1 MPKTFYNLLV
11 PVDFT
16 AKSKWAISKAIDLAN
31 NFHCNIHLVHVVS
44 SDLFPFVPIEASSI
58 FPYDIAADLENAR
71 VKLQAVRDRYRH
83 HLCGGGSIEISLLQ
97 GDKSEQLAKYIEQ
110 YNMDLVVVG
119 LSRFNLIHRVLSS
132 VSISKLAR
140 KTNVPVLA
148 VRASGLVSHFKKIVL
163 PLTSDIPVRRLQ
175 LAAMMARSY
184 RSTVY
189 LVSLRK
195 DENPAENVLNKALE
209 VIQSL
214 STIPVQCFMLEGKN
228 LAKSTLEFSKRI
240 NADLIM
246 ANPLSEFTMPGFW
259 NKWTR
264 KLLSYHSDIP
274 VLTIDKNAEQPAM
287 VNQAALTSS
296 PGQGS

>member
-31 NFHCNIHLVHVVS
+31 NFNCNIHLVHVVS
-44 SDLFPFVPIEASSI
+44 SEIFPFIPIEASSI
-58 FPYDIAADLENAR
+58 FPYDIAIDMDNAR
-71 VKLQAVRDRYRH
+71 VKLEALRDTYRH
-83 HLCGGGSIEISLLQ
+83 HICGGGSIEISLLQ
-97 GDKSEQLAKYIEQ
+97 GNKSEQLAKYIEQ
-110 YNMDLVVVG
+110 YEMDMVVVG
-119 LSRFNLIHRVLSS
+119 LSRFNLVHRVLSS
-132 VSISKLAR
+132 VSISTLAR

-148 VRASGLVSHFKKIVL
+148 IRSSGLVSHFKKIVL
-163 PLTSDIPVRRLQ
+163 PLTSEIPVRRLQ
-175 LAAMMARSY
+175 LATMMARSY

-189 LVSLRK
+189 LVSLRN
-195 DENPAENVLNKALE
+195 DANTTENILNKALE

-246 ANPLSEFTMPGFW
+246 ANPLTEFIMPGFW
-259 NKWTR
+259 NKITR
-264 KLLSYHSDIP
+264 KLLSYDSKIP
-274 VLTIDKNAEQPAM
+274 VITIDKNIESNP
-287 VNQAALTSS
+287 VN
-296 PGQGS
+296 

>member
-16 AKSKWAISKAIDLAN
+16 PRTKWAISKAIDLAN
-31 NFHCNIHLVHVVS
+31 NFNCNIHLVHVVS
-44 SDLFPFVPIEASSI
+44 SDLFPFIPIEASSI

-71 VKLQAVRDRYRH
+71 AKLELLRDTYRH

-97 GDKSEQLAKYIEQ
+97 GDKSQQLAKYIEQ
-110 YNMDLVVVG
+110 YDMDLVVVG
-119 LSRFNLIHRVLSS
+119 LSRFNLVHRVMSS
-132 VSISKLAR
+132 VSISKLAS
-140 KTNVPVLA
+140 KTNVPVMA
-148 VRASGLVSHFKKIVL
+148 IRSSGMVSHFKKIVL

-175 LAAMMARSY
+175 LATMMARSY

-195 DENPAENVLNKALE
+195 DENAAENVLNKALE
-209 VIQSL
+209 VVQSL

-246 ANPLSEFTMPGFW
+246 ANPLTEFTMPGFW
-259 NKWTR
+259 NRLTK
-264 KLLSYHSDIP
+264 KLLSYGSNIP
-274 VLTIDKNAEQPAM
+274 VITIDKNVEPGAV
-287 VNQAALTSS
+287 VNPNNQR
-296 PGQGS
+296 

>member
-16 AKSKWAISKAIDLAN
+16 VKSKWAISKAIDLAN
-31 NFHCNIHLVHVVS
+31 NFNCNIHLVHVVS
-44 SDLFPFVPIEASSI
+44 SEIFPFIPIEASSI
-58 FPYDIAADLENAR
+58 FPYDIAIDMDNAR
-71 VKLQAVRDRYRH
+71 VKLEAMRDTYRH
-83 HLCGGGSIEISLLQ
+83 HICGGGSIEISLLQ
-97 GDKSEQLAKYIEQ
+97 GNKSEQLAKYIEQ
-110 YNMDLVVVG
+110 YEMDLVVVG
-119 LSRFNLIHRVLSS
+119 LSKFNLVHRVLSS

-148 VRASGLVSHFKKIVL
+148 IRSSGLVSHFKKIVL
-163 PLTSDIPVRRLQ
+163 PLTSEIPVRRLQ
-175 LAAMMARSY
+175 LATMMARSY

-195 DENPAENVLNKALE
+195 DANTTENILNKALE

-246 ANPLSEFTMPGFW
+246 ANPLTEFIMPGFW
-259 NKWTR
+259 NKITR
-264 KLLSYHSDIP
+264 KLLSYDSKIP
-274 VLTIDKNAEQPAM
+274 VITIDKNIESNP
-287 VNQAALTSS
+287 VN
-296 PGQGS
+296 